1 MPEILH
7 TETRGAWKAHVV
19 RLWSIRLWSKRLS
32 GKLDLAVQLDH
43 PNGLNTSWPIQYAN
57 GDIGYVFDS
66 MPRDAKRAT
75 RAAFRWMDE

>member
-7 TETRGAWKAHVV
+7 TETRGVWKAHVV
-19 RLWSIRLWSKRLS
+19 RLSSKRLS

-43 PNGLNTSWPIQYAN
+43 PNGLDTSWPIQYAN
-57 GDIGYVFDS
+57 GDIGYDFDS